1 MYRTRSFT
9 SASAASASS
18 ASASAPASTS
28 TSISSVQKGN
38 NFEKSVLEKL
48 KYLPNLSCKKVQ

>member
-9 SASAASASS
+9 SASAAFS

>member
-18 ASASAPASTS
+18 APASAPASTS

>member
-1 MYRTRSFT
+1 MYQTGSFT
-9 SASAASASS
+9 SASAAFS
-18 ASASAPASTS
+18 ASASASASASTS

>member
-9 SASAASASS
+9 SASAASAS
-18 ASASAPASTS
+18 SASAPASTS